1 MSSALVVPPVV
12 QSQAV
17 NQEYSILQALAAH
30 YLAGKMLSA
39 PVLLSLA
46 AALSSEV
53 NSVKGLSQA
62 DRQQLVCDIVASA
75 LQTALTASKVGLG
88 SPAVS
93 QEEEV
98 ALTYVV
104 KNVLPSAVALLTQAA
119 NGKLNLKTVEASC
132 WSCCSSVAV
141 KKRGPAWDA
150 ADEFVLKAAA
160 AVKKVVDLSGATVD
174 LSGVPVDLSGAAVAA
189 VAVVVATTEPVVLVA
204 SS

>member
-1 MSSALVVPPVV
+1 MSGGLVVPPVV

-30 YLAGKMLSA
+30 YLAGKTLSA

-53 NSVKGLSQA
+53 NSVKGLSQVE
-62 DRQQLVCDIVASA
+62 RQQLVCDIVASA

-119 NGKLNLKTVEASC
+119 NGKLNLKTPEASW
-132 WSCCSSVAV
+132 WSCCSSVEV

-150 ADEFVLKAAA
+150 ADEFVLTLEKPVVA
-160 AVKKVVDLSGATVD
+160 AVKKLNDLSGAIID
-174 LSGVPVDLSGAAVAA
+174 LSGVPVDLSGAAVAPA
-189 VAVVVATTEPVVLVA
+189 PAAPVA